1 MITIDEITIVVDGR
15 EIIYDYSEQIPA
27 GSITVIVGPN
37 GCGKSTLLAAI
48 AGDIAPDKGTITID
62 EHHPILTP
70 ADTLAGIRSMVVQ
83 NQSFVLGFTVRQV
96 IEMAGDSAHVM
107 KALELTEI
115 ADRLVTTL
123 SGGEAQRLK
132 LAGFLADAA
141 TSSTALSK
149 AASLARDGT
158 EKPLNL
164 RTNCSDASRISNSV
178 AGGSKLNRVLMLR
191 HMAQGALAVGGDL
204 RLKHSC
210 PARGWPSS
218 RRSPA
223 VRKCVRGRFSR
234 RGRSS

>member
-62 EHHPILTP
+62 EHHPILT
-70 ADTLAGIRSMVVQ
+70 AANTLAGIRSMVVQ

-96 IEMAGDSAHVM
+96 IEMAGDSTHVM

-123 SGGEAQRLK
+123 SGGEAQRVAIAQAIAQNTPVLLLDEPLAAQDVHSRNRIIQLLK
-132 LAGFLADAA
+132 DLAEQGKTIVVVAHSNETELSWAD
-141 TSSTALSK
+141 K
-149 AASLARDGT
+149 VI
-158 EKPLNL
+158 KQF
-164 RTNCSDASRISNSV
+164 
-178 AGGSKLNRVLMLR
+178 
-191 HMAQGALAVGGDL
+191 H
-204 RLKHSC
+204 
-210 PARGWPSS
+210 
-218 RRSPA
+218 
-223 VRKCVRGRFSR
+223 
-234 RGRSS
+234 

>member
-62 EHHPILTP
+62 EHHPILTS

-96 IEMAGDSAHVM
+96 IEMAGASAHVM

-123 SGGEAQRLK
+123 SGGEAQRVAIAQAIAQNAPVLLLDEPLAAQDVHSRNRIIELLK
-132 LAGFLADAA
+132 DLAEQGKTVVVVAHSNETELSWAD
-141 TSSTALSK
+141 K
-149 AASLARDGT
+149 VI
-158 EKPLNL
+158 KQF
-164 RTNCSDASRISNSV
+164 
-178 AGGSKLNRVLMLR
+178 
-191 HMAQGALAVGGDL
+191 H
-204 RLKHSC
+204 
-210 PARGWPSS
+210 
-218 RRSPA
+218 
-223 VRKCVRGRFSR
+223 
-234 RGRSS
+234 

>member
-1 MITIDEITIVVDGR
+1 MITIDEITIVIDGR

-62 EHHPILTP
+62 EHHPILT
-70 ADTLAGIRSMVVQ
+70 AANTLAGIRSMVVQ

-123 SGGEAQRLK
+123 SGGEAQRVAIAQAIAQNTPVLLLDEPLAAQDVHSRNRIIQLLK
-132 LAGFLADAA
+132 DLAEQGKTIVVVAHSNETEFSWAD
-141 TSSTALSK
+141 K
-149 AASLARDGT
+149 VI
-158 EKPLNL
+158 KQF
-164 RTNCSDASRISNSV
+164 
-178 AGGSKLNRVLMLR
+178 
-191 HMAQGALAVGGDL
+191 H
-204 RLKHSC
+204 
-210 PARGWPSS
+210 
-218 RRSPA
+218 
-223 VRKCVRGRFSR
+223 
-234 RGRSS
+234 